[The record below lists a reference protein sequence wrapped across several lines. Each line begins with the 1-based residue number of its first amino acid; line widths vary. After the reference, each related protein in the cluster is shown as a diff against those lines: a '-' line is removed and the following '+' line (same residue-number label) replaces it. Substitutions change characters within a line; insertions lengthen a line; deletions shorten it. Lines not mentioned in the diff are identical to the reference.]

1 MAKTMIELFFL
12 ALFHVNV
19 VDLHLINYSESP
31 ALIVDLKSSRPGE
44 GGIRTR
50 GPLILRPKL
59 RIPVKR
65 TVLIFSNLEFRA
77 FPAATYSSSVG
88 SVHVQQFS

>member
-1 MAKTMIELFFL
+1 MITTLRKLVVAALLL
-12 ALFHVNV
+12 AAAPLSAQYYYLPSTTNGNPGG
-19 VDLHLINYSESP
+19 L
-31 ALIVDLKSSRPGE
+31 GE

-50 GPLILRPKL
+50 GPLILWANL
-59 RIPVKR
+59 RIPVKS